1 MIRHT
6 IREVPDAERELVS
19 YRVAAIVPEIRV
31 NQP

>member
-6 IREVPDAERELVS
+6 IREVLDAERELVS
-19 YRVAAIVPEIRV
+19 YQVAAIVSEIRV